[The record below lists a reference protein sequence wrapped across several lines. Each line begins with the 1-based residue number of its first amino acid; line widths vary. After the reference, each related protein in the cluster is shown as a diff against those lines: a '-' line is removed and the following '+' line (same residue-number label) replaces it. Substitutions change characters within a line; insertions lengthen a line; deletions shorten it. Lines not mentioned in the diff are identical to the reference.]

1 MDRYD
6 INYTDQIVI
15 VCISNN
21 KQMQIFNLFDI
32 KRILG

>member
-21 KQMQIFNLFDI
+21 KCKSLIYSTLNEF
-32 KRILG
+32 